1 MTTLRTLAEDAGR
14 GIVAA
19 TPFWLP
25 VATGIAALSF
35 RVELKPELLLPAA
48 ALTVAALMGLSAI
61 TFTRLKDAAAIAKP
75 EVGVDPATTSYL
87 LFRRVNRAAV
97 EALLLGGVCVIGM
110 TVGENWRWLTSALLL
125 AGLTY
130 VGTRLLDVLLTLR
143 REAEHVVGDRY
154 VPASTESR
162 PQVRLAK

>member
-1 MTTLRTLAEDAGR
+1 MTLRALIDDAGQA
-14 GIVAA
+14 VVSA

-35 RVELKPELLLPAA
+35 RVQLKPELLLPAA
-48 ALTVAALMGLSAI
+48 ALTVASLMGLSAI
-61 TFTRLKDAAAIAKP
+61 TFTRLKDAAAIPKP

-97 EALLLGGVCVIGM
+97 EALLLGGLCVIGM
-110 TVGENWRWLTSALLL
+110 TVGEDWRWLTSALLL
-125 AGLTY
+125 MGLTY
-130 VGTRLLDVLLTLR
+130 IGIRLLNVLLTLR

-154 VPASTESR
+154 VQVSGDSR
-162 PQVRLAK
+162 PEVRLAK